1 MQLQKGMVVYS
12 TAGKEK
18 GGFYVVTAM
27 EGGYVLLADGKRRTL
42 EKPKRKNV
50 RHIRLTGTVVET
62 EGLTNRAL
70 RNILRIADK
79 GGN

>member
-18 GGFYVVTAM
+18 GGFYVVTAA

-50 RHIRLTGTVVET
+50 RHIRLTSTVVET

-70 RNILRIADK
+70 RKMLQIADK